1 MRSKFSAWKQHR
13 FFATGEAIFWGAL
26 VGLVAAAVMHFA
38 WPLGIGNVPTKQMA
52 QAAKASGVKQI
63 TRFADFGNELPST
76 DAKQVADWV
85 ADSGD
90 SGGVEFVIVDKKQ
103 ARLYVFDASAHLQ
116 GASPIL
122 LGGARGDD
130 SVPGIGSKPLAAI
143 PEEERTTPAGR
154 FVAEL
159 GRNILNE
166 DVVWVD
172 YDAAVSMHR
181 VRTTNPTERR
191 LERLATLS
199 IEDKRI
205 SWGCINVPVAFFE
218 KYVEPIFLAK
228 KAIVYVLPDIKTV
241 AQVFGQYSF
250 AASAGTQAAQGRAAI

>member
-1 MRSKFSAWKQHR
+1 MVKVMRSKFSAWKQPR

-26 VGLVAAAVMHFA
+26 VGLVAAAAMHFA

-103 ARLYVFDASAHLQ
+103 ARLYVFDASGHLQ
-116 GASPIL
+116 RSSPIL

-159 GRNILNE
+159 GRN
-166 DVVWVD
+166 
-172 YDAAVSMHR
+172 
-181 VRTTNPTERR
+181 
-191 LERLATLS
+191 TL
-199 IEDKRI
+199 
-205 SWGCINVPVAFFE
+205 
-218 KYVEPIFLAK
+218 EPIFLAK
-228 KAIVYVLPDIKTV
+228 KAIVYVLPDVKTV

-250 AASAGTQAAQGRAAI
+250 AASAGTESAQSRAAI